1 MCPVNAPG
9 YMISRYPV
17 NISRDLQR
25 KVNRMTNGVIKE
37 IPVSCFKMPMMIPKG
52 ENQGPEHRR
61 NLIQVKYMHVKYMQV
76 ATPCPEYRAV

>member
-1 MCPVNAPG
+1 MIPKRPG
-9 YMISRYPV
+9 
-17 NISRDLQR
+17 NISRDLKR
-25 KVNRMTNGVIKE
+25 KVNHMTNGSIKE
-37 IPVSCFKMPMMIPKG
+37 IPVSCFKMPMMILKG